1 MRHPFLFSLDT
12 GNFYLW
18 NMHFPPWTS
27 VDDAARLLRDG
38 LVVAIPTETVYGLAG
53 NAYEPKALAQIF
65 AIKERPTFD
74 PLIVHIC
81 EISQLADIAE
91 NIPESAYALARA
103 YWPGPMTMIL
113 PKKDCIPDLCTSGLP
128 SVAVRFPSHPVAQ
141 EIIRKALVPLA
152 APSAN
157 LFKHVS
163 PTTAEHVAAQL
174 ADRGLAGIVD
184 GGPCNVGVE
193 STIVSLVGEPTVLRP
208 GAVTPEM
215 IAAVVG
221 NVKVKESTSKPG
233 QPMAAPGQCDTHY
246 RPQVPLFYGKLP
258 AEFKLPERCVRI
270 AFGDTPGVIP
280 ATLNLSET
288 GDMLEAT
295 AKLYAYMHDLDDPR
309 YDLILVDQIPNVG
322 VGMALNDRL
331 KRASIKV

>member
-1 MRHPFLFSLDT
+1 MK
-12 GNFYLW
+12 
-18 NMHFPPWTS
+18 FPPWTS
-27 VDDAARLLRDG
+27 VDEAARLLASG
-38 LVVAIPTETVYGLAG
+38 QVVAIPTETVYGLAG

-81 EISQLADIAE
+81 DVAQLSDIAKD
-91 NIPESAYALARA
+91 IPEAAYKLAQA

-128 SVAVRFPSHPVAQ
+128 SVAVRFPSHPIAQ
-141 EIIRKALVPLA
+141 EIIRKAGVPLA

-184 GGPCNVGVE
+184 GGNCGVGVE

-215 IAAVVG
+215 IA
-221 NVKVKESTSKPG
+221 KVLGHVNIKESTSKPG
-233 QPMAAPGQCDTHY
+233 KPMAAPGQCDTHY
-246 RPQVPLFYGKLP
+246 RPQVPLYFGKVP
-258 AEFKLPERCVRI
+258 EGYKLPEHTVRI
-270 AFGDTPGVIP
+270 AFADTEGPIP
-280 ATLNLSET
+280 ETLNLSKT

-295 AKLYAYMHDLDDPR
+295 AKLYAYMHDLDLPK
-309 YDLILVDQIPNVG
+309 YDLILVDPIPNVG

-331 KRASIKV
+331 KRASIKVLP